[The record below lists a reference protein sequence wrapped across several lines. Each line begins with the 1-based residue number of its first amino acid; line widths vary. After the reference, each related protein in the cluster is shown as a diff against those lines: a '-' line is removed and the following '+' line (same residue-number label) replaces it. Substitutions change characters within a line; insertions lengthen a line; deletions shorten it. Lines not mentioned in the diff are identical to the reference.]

1 MSTPY
6 VVTLPSAVR
15 GGGRLVGVV
24 ITNIIRMVP
33 HDKNEEATV
42 LFMHDRSATIVD
54 MPIDEVRDHI
64 NNFLDGE

>member
-6 VVTLPSAVR
+6 VVTFPASRRSGVEF
-15 GGGRLVGVV
+15 VGVV

-33 HDKNEEATV
+33 HDKNPEATV
-42 LFMHDRSATIVD
+42 MFMIDRSATIVD
-54 MPIDEVRDHI
+54 MPIEQVRDHI